1 MAEIEARTLV
11 LAFELRAA
19 AGADYLGKVTAQ
31 HGINPRLEESL
42 VLGTRATAAANA
54 KSFRELEKSIFID
67 HHKWAA
73 ALTQARRASW
83 SHATLHIVPPMVA
96 KQRNAIKKYLD
107 TESVSIML
115 PELRGVVN
123 HLPVE
128 NIRRQLGNEMRAW
141 SDQQICT

>member
-1 MAEIEARTLV
+1 
-11 LAFELRAA
+11 
-19 AGADYLGKVTAQ
+19 
-31 HGINPRLEESL
+31 
-42 VLGTRATAAANA
+42 
-54 KSFRELEKSIFID
+54 
-67 HHKWAA
+67 
-73 ALTQARRASW
+73 
-83 SHATLHIVPPMVA
+83 MVA

-141 SDQQICT
+141 SDQQICTAVVYGRIEPVVWLENRNPPTWQFNSTKAAEQQQRFYGLVDEAAARYFAAKRLSQGGMGRSYIETC